1 MGTLNIDRY
10 HAAMGDAS
18 YKDVTRLHD
27 KLLSDGQATFYVTQR
42 KLPFAPCLGHERLVR
57 LLVDSQIDR
66 PRLRFLEQDRAG
78 LKLFAKAIEDMY
90 FVGVIRTVRP
100 GTIIFAQQPF
110 ADISGAFGLTQA
122 QEIKFEHAFDLPM
135 TTASTAMQFRM
146 AAGDKRWLSDFSLR
160 RNGDIER
167 AVDIATYAFIG
178 GFNDTSNM
186 EAAHRLDIPAVGTE
200 AHYWQQAYIE
210 YMYEPEIE
218 PRTGKPKHFE
228 QVAFERWLDANPNGT
243 TLLLDTID
251 VYMGAV
257 HATMAATSSDA
268 RRRAFKGFRV
278 DSGDL
283 AELGRWCLRFFEAN
297 GLHGLRP
304 NLTGD
309 LDVEK
314 VRAIVKE
321 FPEAAGFGIGTKLSS
336 EVPAVAGVIFKQ
348 SLIEGHPTLKASNSI
363 EKTTLPGRL
372 QVFRGIDDQGHYVG
386 DVTGLDEEE
395 IQIPGATQVERLLL
409 PFWENGQHS
418 AIPSIEKQKAFV
430 EDQRRR
436 FADINNYPHT
446 LSGTLKVLRDDLTAQ
461 MRADKS
467 GWEEVLKVPDT
478 GFDKPR
484 QAMVTGLNR
493 RECDHAGQSLRRPK
507 AKA

>member
-18 YKDVTRLHD
+18 FKDVTRLHD
-27 KLLSDGQATFYVTQR
+27 GRLGDAEATFYVTQR
-42 KLPFAPCLGHERLVR
+42 KLPFAPVLGHERLVR

-66 PRLRFLEQDRAG
+66 PRLRFLEQDRGG
-78 LKLFAKAIEDMY
+78 LQLFAKAIEDIH
-90 FVGVIRTVRP
+90 FVGRVRAVRP
-100 GTIIFAQQPF
+100 ATIVFAQEPF
-110 ADISGAFGLTQA
+110 ADISGEFGLTQA

-146 AAGDKRWLSDFSLR
+146 AAGDDRWLSDFSLR

-167 AVDIATYAFIG
+167 AVDIAVYAFIG

-251 VYMGAV
+251 VYLGAA
-257 HATMAATSSDA
+257 HAAMAATSTEQ

-283 AELGRWCLRFFEAN
+283 AELGQWCLRFFETN
-297 GLHGLRP
+297 GLTGLRP

-309 LDVEK
+309 LDAEK
-314 VRAIVKE
+314 VKRIVAV
-321 FPEAAGFGIGTKLSS
+321 FPEVAGFGIGTKLSS

-348 SLIEGHPTLKASNSI
+348 CMMNNRPTLKASNSLDKI
-363 EKTTLPGRL
+363 TLPGRL
-372 QVFRGIDDQGHYVG
+372 QLFRGSDSRGNYIG
-386 DVTGLDEEE
+386 DVIGLDEEMVE
-395 IQIPGATQVERLLL
+395 IPGATQVERLLV
-409 PFWENGQHS
+409 PFWDDGQHS
-418 AIPSIEKQKAFV
+418 AIPSITKQKGFV
-430 EDQRRR
+430 EEQRKR
-436 FADINNYPHT
+436 FADINNYPRE
-446 LSGTLKVLRDDLTAQ
+446 LSDNLHRLRDDLTAQ
-461 MRADKS
+461 LRTDNS
-467 GWEEVLKVPDT
+467 GWQEILKMPE
-478 GFDKPR
+478 
-484 QAMVTGLNR
+484 QASV
-493 RECDHAGQSLRRPK
+493 D
-507 AKA
+507 

>member
-1 MGTLNIDRY
+1 MATLNIDRY

-18 YKDVTRLHD
+18 FKDVTRLRNER
-27 KLLSDGQATFYVTQR
+27 LSDAVATFYITQR
-42 KLPFAPCLGHERLVR
+42 KLPFAPCLGHERLIR

-66 PRLRFLEQDRAG
+66 PRLRFLEQDRGG
-78 LKLFAKAIEDMY
+78 LKLFAKAIEDIQ
-90 FVGVIRTVRP
+90 FVGSIRAVRP
-100 GTIIFAQQPF
+100 GTVVFAQEPF
-110 ADISGAFGLTQA
+110 ADITGAFGLTQA

-146 AAGDKRWLSDFSLR
+146 AAGEQRWLSDFSLR

-167 AVDIATYAFIG
+167 AVDIAVYAFIG

-210 YMYEPEIE
+210 YMEQPEIE

-228 QVAFERWLDANPNGT
+228 QIAFERWLDANPNGT

-257 HATMAATSSDA
+257 HAAMAATSTES

-283 AELGRWCLRFFEAN
+283 AGLGQWCLRFFEAN
-297 GLHGLRP
+297 GLPGLRP

-314 VRAIVKE
+314 VKRIVAS
-321 FPEAAGFGIGTKLSS
+321 FPEVAGFGIGTKLSS

-348 SLIEGHPTLKASNSI
+348 CLMKDRPTLKASNSE
-363 EKTTLPGRL
+363 EKITLPGKL
-372 QVFRGIDDQGHYVG
+372 QLFRGSDERENYVA
-386 DVTGLDEEE
+386 DMIGLDSEEVE
-395 IQIPGATQVERLLL
+395 IPGAVKVERLLV

-418 AIPSIEKQKAFV
+418 AIPSILKQKVFV
-430 EDQRRR
+430 EEQRQR
-436 FADINNYPHT
+436 FVDIDNYPVT
-446 LSGTLKVLRDDLTAQ
+446 LSENLRRLRDELVTRMKID
-461 MRADKS
+461 DS
-467 GWEEVLKVPDT
+467 GWQDILKQI
-478 GFDKPR
+478 R
-484 QAMVTGLNR
+484 VT
-493 RECDHAGQSLRRPK
+493 
-507 AKA
+507 

>member
-18 YKDVTRLHD
+18 YKDVTRVHG
-27 KLLSDGQATFYVTQR
+27 KPLSETIATFYVTQR
-42 KLPFAPCLGHERLVR
+42 KLPFAPVLGHERLIR

-66 PRLRFLEQDRAG
+66 PRLRFLEQDRGG
-78 LKLFAKAIEDMY
+78 LQRFAKAIEDIQ
-90 FVGVIRTVRP
+90 FAGTIRTVRP
-100 GTIIFAQQPF
+100 GTIMFPQQPV
-110 ADISGAFGLTQA
+110 ADITGRFGLTQA

-135 TTASTAMQFRM
+135 TTASVAMQFRM
-146 AAGDKRWLSDFSLR
+146 AAGDRWLSDFSLR

-200 AHYWQQAYIE
+200 AHYWQQAYLG
-210 YMYEPEIE
+210 YLYEPEIE
-218 PRTGKPKHFE
+218 PRTGQPKHFE

-257 HATMAATSSDA
+257 HAAMAATSNDT
-268 RRRAFKGFRV
+268 RRKAFKGFRV

-283 AELGRWCLRFFEAN
+283 AELGKWCLRFFEAN
-297 GLHGLRP
+297 GLKDLRP

-314 VRAIVKE
+314 VKRIVAA

-336 EVPAVAGVIFKQ
+336 EVKNVAGVIFKACM
-348 SLIEGHPTLKASNSI
+348 IDGRPTLKASNSLD
-363 EKTTLPGRL
+363 KTTLPGSM
-372 QVFRGIDDQGHYVG
+372 QVVRGIDAVGNYLG
-386 DVTGLDEEE
+386 DVTCLEDEQVE
-395 IQIPGATQVERLLL
+395 IPGAVTVERLLQ

-430 EDQRRR
+430 ADQMRR
-436 FADINNYPHT
+436 FHDLRNYPRT
-446 LSGTLKVLRDDLTAQ
+446 LSGGLTRLRDELTERMQ
-461 MRADKS
+461 ADSS
-467 GWEEVLKVPDT
+467 GWERVLLLPEEMPEELTQTK
-478 GFDKPR
+478 
-484 QAMVTGLNR
+484 
-493 RECDHAGQSLRRPK
+493 
-507 AKA
+507 

>member
-1 MGTLNIDRY
+1 MGTLNFDRY

-18 YKDVTRLHD
+18 FKDVTSLHD
-27 KLLSDGQATFYVTQR
+27 GRLSDAEATFYVTQR
-42 KLPFAPCLGHERLVR
+42 KLPFAPCLGHERLLR

-78 LKLFAKAIEDMY
+78 LQLFAKAIEDIQ
-90 FVGVIRTVRP
+90 FVGRIRAVRP
-100 GTIIFAQQPF
+100 GAIVFAHEPF
-110 ADISGAFGLTQA
+110 ADITGAFGLTQA

-135 TTASTAMQFRM
+135 TTAAMAMQFRM
-146 AAGDKRWLSDFSLR
+146 AAGDRWLSDFSLR

-210 YMYEPEIE
+210 FMDQPEID

-257 HATMAATSSDA
+257 HAAMAATSNEA
-268 RRRAFKGFRV
+268 RRKAFRGFRV

-283 AELGRWCLRFFEAN
+283 AELGEWCLRFFEAN
-297 GLHGLRP
+297 GLPGLRP

-309 LDVEK
+309 LDVPK
-314 VRAIVKE
+314 VRQIIEE
-321 FPEAAGFGIGTKLSS
+321 FPEVRGFGIGTKLSS
-336 EVPAVAGVIFKQ
+336 EVRAVAGVIFKQ
-348 SLIEGHPTLKASNSI
+348 CLMKGRPTLKASNSPDKI
-363 EKTTLPGRL
+363 TLPGRL
-372 QVFRGIDDQGHYVG
+372 QLFRGIDASGNYVA
-386 DVTGLDEEE
+386 DVIGLDDET
-395 IQIPGATQVERLLL
+395 IQIEGATSVERLLVT
-409 PFWENGQHS
+409 FWENGQHT
-418 AIPSIEKQKAFV
+418 AIPSIMKQKAFV
-430 EDQRRR
+430 EEQARC
-436 FADINNYPHT
+436 FKDITTYKVG
-446 LSGTLKVLRDDLTAQ
+446 LSERLQLLRAELTQQ
-461 MRADKS
+461 MRVDDS
-467 GWEEVLKVPDT
+467 GWQEILTVPENAELERS
-478 GFDKPR
+478 G
-484 QAMVTGLNR
+484 
-493 RECDHAGQSLRRPK
+493 AGAAGRSSKHLPYDI
-507 AKA
+507 

>member
-18 YKDVTRLHD
+18 YKDVARLHD
-27 KLLSDGQATFYVTQR
+27 KRLSDAQATFYVTQR
-42 KLPFAPCLGHERLVR
+42 KLPFAPVLGHDRLVR
-57 LLVDSQIDR
+57 LLIDSQIDR
-66 PRLRFLEQDRAG
+66 PRLRFLEQDRGG
-78 LKLFAKAIEDMY
+78 LKLFAKAIEDMH
-90 FVGVIRTVRP
+90 FVGAIRAVRP
-100 GTIIFAQQPF
+100 GTIVFAQQPF

-146 AAGDKRWLSDFSLR
+146 AAGEHRWLSDFSLR

-167 AVDIATYAFIG
+167 AVDIAVYAFIG

-200 AHYWQQAYIE
+200 AHYWQQAYLE
-210 YMYEPEIE
+210 FMYEPEIE
-218 PRTGKPKHFE
+218 LRTGKPKHFE

-257 HATMAATSSDA
+257 HAAMAATSTDE

-297 GLHGLRP
+297 GLPDLRA

-314 VRAIVKE
+314 VRSIVKE

-336 EVPAVAGVIFKQ
+336 EVPAVAGVIFKE
-348 SLIEGHPTLKASNSI
+348 SIIEGRPTLKASNSPD
-363 EKTTLPGRL
+363 KTTLPGRL
-372 QVFRGIDDQGHYVG
+372 QLFRGTDKNGLYVG
-386 DVTGLDEEE
+386 DVTGLEGED
-395 IQIPGATQVERLLL
+395 ISIPGATSVERLLL
-409 PFWENGQHS
+409 PFWENGQHA
-418 AIPSIEKQKAFV
+418 AIPSIEKQRALV
-430 EDQRRR
+430 EEQRRR
-436 FADINNYPHT
+436 FPDLENYPCI
-446 LSGTLKVLRDDLTAQ
+446 LSTKLEQLRDDLTAQ
-461 MRADKS
+461 MRADTS
-467 GWEEVLKVPDT
+467 GWEEILALPEPASDETLAT
-478 GFDKPR
+478 G
-484 QAMVTGLNR
+484 V
-493 RECDHAGQSLRRPK
+493 E
-507 AKA
+507 

>member
-18 YKDVTRLHD
+18 FKDVARLHD
-27 KLLSDGQATFYVTQR
+27 GRLGDAEATFYVTQR

-57 LLVDSQIDR
+57 LLIDSQIDR
-66 PRLRFLEQDRAG
+66 PRLRFLEQDRGG
-78 LKLFAKAIEDMY
+78 LQLFAKAIEDIQ
-90 FVGVIRTVRP
+90 FVGKVRAVRP
-100 GTIIFAQQPF
+100 GTIVFANEPF

-135 TTASTAMQFRM
+135 TTASIAMQFRM
-146 AAGDKRWLSDFSLR
+146 AAGDRRWLSDFSLR

-210 YMYEPEIE
+210 FLDRPEIE
-218 PRTGKPKHFE
+218 PRTGKPKHFQ

-251 VYMGAV
+251 VYLGAV
-257 HATMAATSSDA
+257 HGAMAATSTEA

-283 AELGRWCLRFFEAN
+283 AELGQWCLRFFEAN
-297 GLHGLRP
+297 GLPGLRA

-314 VRAIVKE
+314 VRRIVAA
-321 FPEAAGFGIGTKLSS
+321 FPEVAGFGIGTKLSS
-336 EVPAVAGVIFKQ
+336 EVRAVAGVIFKQ
-348 SLIEGHPTLKASNSI
+348 CLMKDQPTLKASNSKDKI
-363 EKTTLPGRL
+363 TLPGRL
-372 QVFRGIDDQGHYVG
+372 QVFRGSDANGDFVG
-386 DVTGLDEEE
+386 DVIGLEDETIE
-395 IQIPGATQVERLLL
+395 IAGATKVERLLV
-409 PFWENGQHS
+409 PFWENGQH
-418 AIPSIEKQKAFV
+418 ATIPSITKQKAFV
-430 EDQRRR
+430 EEHRKHFR
-436 FADINNYPHT
+436 DINNYPT
-446 LSGTLKVLRDDLTAQ
+446 ILSERLDQLCDELTE
-461 MRADKS
+461 MMHKDNS
-467 GWEEVLKVPDT
+467 GWETILKVPET
-478 GFDKPR
+478 
-484 QAMVTGLNR
+484 
-493 RECDHAGQSLRRPK
+493 AGVETK
-507 AKA
+507 G

>member
-18 YKDVTRLHD
+18 FKDVTRLHD
-27 KLLSDGQATFYVTQR
+27 ERLSDAEATFYVTQR
-42 KLPFAPCLGHERLVR
+42 KLPFAPVLGHERLVR

-66 PRLRFLEQDRAG
+66 PRLRFLEQDRGG
-78 LKLFAKAIEDMY
+78 LHNFAKAIEDIQ
-90 FVGVIRTVRP
+90 FVGAIRTVRP
-100 GTIIFAQQPF
+100 GTIVFAQEPF
-110 ADISGAFGLTQA
+110 ADIRGAFGLTQA

-146 AAGDKRWLSDFSLR
+146 AAGDHRWLSDFSLR

-167 AVDIATYAFIG
+167 AVDIAVYAFIG

-210 YMYEPEIE
+210 YLDHPEIE

-251 VYMGAV
+251 VYLGAV
-257 HATMAATSSDA
+257 HAAMAATSTES

-283 AELGRWCLRFFEAN
+283 AELGQWCLRFFEAN
-297 GLHGLRP
+297 GLPGLRP

-309 LDVEK
+309 LDVPK
-314 VRAIVKE
+314 VKRIVAE
-321 FPEAAGFGIGTKLSS
+321 FPEVAGFGIGTKLSS

-348 SLIEGHPTLKASNSI
+348 CLMKDRPTLKASNSE
-363 EKTTLPGRL
+363 EKITLPGKL
-372 QVFRGIDDQGHYVG
+372 QLFRGSDERGKYVG
-386 DVTGLDEEE
+386 DVTGLDDEDVTV
-395 IQIPGATQVERLLL
+395 PGAVRVERLLV

-418 AIPSIEKQKAFV
+418 AIPSIEKQKVFV
-430 EDQRRR
+430 EEQRQR
-436 FADINNYPHT
+436 FPDLNNYPRQ
-446 LSGTLKVLRDDLTAQ
+446 LSDKLRKLRDELVTRMKQDI
-461 MRADKS
+461 S
-467 GWEEVLKVPDT
+467 GWEQVLK
-478 GFDKPR
+478 KPI
-484 QAMVTGLNR
+484 
-493 RECDHAGQSLRRPK
+493 P
-507 AKA
+507 

>member
-1 MGTLNIDRY
+1 MATLNIDRY

-18 YKDVTRLHD
+18 FKDVTRLRD
-27 KLLSDGQATFYVTQR
+27 GKLSDADSTFYVTQR

-66 PRLRFLEQDRAG
+66 PRLRFLEQDRGG
-78 LKLFAKAIEDMY
+78 LQLFAKAIEDIQ
-90 FVGVIRTVRP
+90 FVGKIRTVQP
-100 GTIIFAQQPF
+100 GTIVFAHEPF

-146 AAGDKRWLSDFSLR
+146 AAGEKRWLSDFSLR

-167 AVDIATYAFIG
+167 AVDIAVYAFIG

-210 YMYEPEIE
+210 YMYEPEID
-218 PRTGKPKHFE
+218 PRTQKPKHFE

-257 HATMAATSSDA
+257 HAAMAATSNEL
-268 RRRAFKGFRV
+268 RRGAFKGFRV
-278 DSGDL
+278 DSGNL
-283 AELGRWCLRFFEAN
+283 AELGGWCLRFFEAN
-297 GLHGLRP
+297 GLPGLRA

-309 LDVEK
+309 LDVQK
-314 VRAIVKE
+314 VKQIVQE
-321 FPEAAGFGIGTKLSS
+321 FPEVGGFGIGTKLSS
-336 EVPAVAGVIFKQ
+336 EVKSVAGVIFKQ
-348 SLIEGHPTLKASNSI
+348 CLMKDRPTLKASNSK
-363 EKTTLPGRL
+363 EKITLPGKL
-372 QVFRGIDDQGHYVG
+372 QLFRGSDAEGNYVG
-386 DVTGLDEEE
+386 DVIGLDDETEVN
-395 IQIPGATQVERLLL
+395 IPGAVRVERLLV

-418 AIPSIEKQKAFV
+418 AIPSITKQKVFV
-430 EDQRRR
+430 EKQRRR
-436 FADINNYPHT
+436 FVDINNYPST
-446 LSGTLKVLRDDLTAQ
+446 LSTGLSNLQDQLTKQ
-461 MRADKS
+461 MLEDNS
-467 GWEEVLKVPDT
+467 GWQEILSVPEMT
-478 GFDKPR
+478 SDK
-484 QAMVTGLNR
+484 L
-493 RECDHAGQSLRRPK
+493 
-507 AKA
+507 

>member
-18 YKDVTRLHD
+18 YKDVTRLHGRS
-27 KLLSDGQATFYVTQR
+27 LSDAQAAFYVTQR
-42 KLPFAPCLGHERLVR
+42 KLPFAPCLGHARLIR

-66 PRLRFLEQDRAG
+66 PRLRFLEQDRGG
-78 LKLFAKAIEDMY
+78 LQRFAKAIEDIL
-90 FVGVIRTVRP
+90 FVGAIRAVRP
-100 GTIIFAQQPF
+100 GTIVFAQQPF
-110 ADISGAFGLTQA
+110 SDITGAFGLTQA

-146 AAGDKRWLSDFSLR
+146 AAGENRWLSDFSLR

-167 AVDIATYAFIG
+167 AVDIAVYAFIG

-200 AHYWQQAYIE
+200 AHYWQQSFIE

-218 PRTGKPKHFE
+218 PRTGQPKHFE

-257 HATMAATSSDA
+257 HAAMAATSTDA
-268 RRRAFKGFRV
+268 RRKAFKGFRV

-283 AELGRWCLRFFEAN
+283 AELGQWCLRFFEAN
-297 GLHGLRP
+297 GLHDLRP

-314 VRAIVKE
+314 VRSIVAE
-321 FPEAAGFGIGTKLSS
+321 FPEVAGFGIGTKLSS
-336 EVPAVAGVIFKQ
+336 EVKNVAGVIFKQ
-348 SLIEGHPTLKASNSI
+348 CMIDNLPTLKASNSLD
-363 EKTTLPGRL
+363 KTTLPGRL
-372 QVFRGIDDQGHYVG
+372 QLFRGIDSRGDYVG
-386 DVTGLDEEE
+386 DVTGLDDEE
-395 IQIPGATQVERLLL
+395 IEIPGASRVERLLV
-409 PFWENGQHS
+409 PFWKNGQHE
-418 AIPSIEKQKAFV
+418 AIPSIEKQKSFV
-430 EDQRRR
+430 AEQRRR
-436 FADINNYPHT
+436 FPDINNYPT
-446 LSGTLKVLRDDLTAQ
+446 LLSDKLRQLRDDLTAQ
-461 MRADKS
+461 MRADNS
-467 GWEEVLKVPDT
+467 GWQEVLKMPEEATDKVP
-478 GFDKPR
+478 
-484 QAMVTGLNR
+484 Q
-493 RECDHAGQSLRRPK
+493 PK
-507 AKA
+507 